1 MIKKIH
7 TNLYHSNHRLM
18 HYAKQCHLS
27 IVSKCAGICRIFA
40 FPKRCFENPPRPHIG
55 WLSASLK
62 RLQMDYVDV
71 VFANRPD
78 PNTPMEEIVRAM
90 SHLISKGRAMYW
102 GTSRWSVAEIME
114 AYSVARQFNLIP
126 PVCEQ
131 AEYNL
136 FHRDKV
142 ELQLPELYHKI
153 GIGAITWSPLAC
165 GLLTGKYDH
174 RIPEDSRA
182 SLKGYQWLKEKVLSE
197 EGKRQQGRL
206 KELQS
211 ITERLE
217 CTMSQLAI
225 AWCLH
230 NEGVSSVLLGAT
242 KVEQLIEN
250 LGAIQVLPKLTAA
263 LLAEMDNILGNK
275 PAGRKESRP

>member
-1 MIKKIH
+1 MLTEQLHQVSIKEFCM
-7 TNLYHSNHRLM
+7 NS
-18 HYAKQCHLS
+18 QHLD
-27 IVSKCAGICRIFA
+27 
-40 FPKRCFENPPRPHIG
+40 
-55 WLSASLK
+55 L
-62 RLQMDYVDV
+62 
-71 VFANRPD
+71 
-78 PNTPMEEIVRAM
+78 
-90 SHLISKGRAMYW
+90 
-102 GTSRWSVAEIME
+102 E
-114 AYSVARQFNLIP
+114 AYSVAQQFSLIP

-165 GLLTGKYDH
+165 GLLTGNYDH

-263 LLAEMDNILGNK
+263 LVAEMDNILGNK
-275 PAGRKESRP
+275 PAGRKECRP